1 MLVHVVLI
9 VVVPGDDVLHRFG
22 NYLTEVRLLLTHN
35 HDIVV
40 LEISFLVHDALVLVS
55 LCIFCLRIDL
65 RVVDS
70 GSASGHGHDLEAHVA
85 HRTDKVIN
93 FII

>member
-1 MLVHVVLI
+1 MLVHIVLI
-9 VVVPGDDVLHRFG
+9 VFVPGDNVLHRFG

-55 LCIFCLRIDL
+55 LCLRIDL

-70 GSASGHGHDLEAHVA
+70 GSAGGDSHDLEAHVA